1 MNHESIDEHYGQ
13 ALRDADVGG
22 LIMAARKF
30 MDVERL
36 DDAQSALLAAG
47 RLQPREGEIY
57 RWLGEVLLRRGDAE
71 RAEKV
76 LEKAVQFGSRTNAI
90 PVLEHA
96 RGLIPTQQAA
106 GEGAVADLVAQEL
119 SGRGIGRRDITGP
132 FAGSRRLVPPESDG
146 EIETA
151 IRGADA
157 LQAQIENALRPASE
171 PRVPPAAASS
181 RPKIRRVSEPR
192 VPVAAPS
199 SSRRNAFQPPSE
211 PRLPAPDSSRRN
223 AFQPPSEPRI
233 PSPDSSRRNAIP
245 SMPDHPPHDE
255 IQLKAPTRA
264 LEFDI
269 PGDPT
274 GPFPSQSLEVAAPLS
289 SRPAMPARTQG
300 QGFLAHDRA
309 PESSRRGLEGPP
321 SHRAYEPPPSSNPI
335 PLLENLASQDVRLG
349 GAAMPEAR
357 DVLDALESAG
367 VYERD
372 NVAVPQVFP
381 WTRPD
386 KRVSKRS
393 MGVLIGL
400 AALLVVGG
408 VTTFVMVTNARARDH
423 LLAEQTLAQVDKDLD
438 QGDTKLLDPAEKS
451 IGKAFE
457 LESRSPHAAMTWLH
471 ERVVLGLL
479 KGGQDIAFEDATSRA
494 KEVGIEDKKLA
505 FSFVASFLFQG
516 DTAGA
521 AATVAKWDQPCADD
535 PWFQL
540 LAGATFERAGDPR
553 ALERY
558 SAAVRLA
565 PDMVLAQIL
574 LNRAMAVD
582 GDPKRAA
589 ELAKEIRIRQ
599 PNRIESAALVLLAWA
614 RDPNRGEPPAEA
626 KEVMEQADALPLA
639 LRSVPYA
646 ARAILAI
653 PKGMTDEARTSLQ
666 KGLGLADTP
675 GMATWLGSIALVTGD
690 EELARKAAL
699 SALSFSAVYPP
710 ARVLAARVALFAARL
725 DEALKATEDLPP
737 TSADVAIVTA
747 AASYEKLDLEHMSRA
762 FEGIDGEARKSP
774 YVAPLLHGQAL
785 MMGKLDTLNEQKALE
800 KSADEAPWA
809 DLVSIDWALDTG
821 DVELAKK
828 IAATWRGEPR
838 AMRAIRLARLARY
851 DGRLEDA
858 EKFSKAGLEAGT
870 PTMRALSERVFTL
883 VAAKKDAEALA
894 LFKTYP
900 NVGGPIAK
908 WLRAYATASHG
919 KIEEAKGMVSS
930 EDPPPS
936 TAPLAA
942 RVIAAMAYAAM
953 RDTKHG
959 GDYAKAILA
968 TGYASPDAAYVA
980 EKLGLPKLAE
990 KKKR

>member
-1 MNHESIDEHYGQ
+1 MSHESVDAHYDK

-22 LIMAARKF
+22 LIAAARKF

-76 LEKAVQFGSRTNAI
+76 LEKAVQFGSKTNAI

-96 RGLIPTQQAA
+96 RGLIPTQHAA
-106 GEGAVADLVAQEL
+106 GEGAVAELVAQERA
-119 SGRGIGRRDITGP
+119 GRGIGRKDITGP
-132 FAGSRRLVPPESDG
+132 FAGSRRFMPPESDG

-151 IRGADA
+151 IRSADA
-157 LQAQIENALRPASE
+157 LQAQIEAVLNPLSE
-171 PRVPPAAASS
+171 PGDYPDRGSDPRVPAPRSS
-181 RPKIRRVSEPR
+181 RGKQMGTGAVNRV
-192 VPVAAPS
+192 
-199 SSRRNAFQPPSE
+199 
-211 PRLPAPDSSRRN
+211 
-223 AFQPPSEPRI
+223 
-233 PSPDSSRRNAIP
+233 P

-269 PGDPT
+269 PGET
-274 GPFPSQSLEVAAPLS
+274 GPLPQIEPAPLS
-289 SRPAMPARTQG
+289 SRPGMPARTQN
-300 QGFLAHDRA
+300 QGFQAQDHA

-321 SHRAYEPPPSSNPI
+321 SFRVYEPPAPISSSPI
-335 PLLENLASQDVRLG
+335 LLEKLAHGDIKLG

-367 VYERD
+367 VYEPD
-372 NVAVPQVFP
+372 NVSVPQVFP
-381 WTRPD
+381 WTRPE
-386 KRVSKRS
+386 KKVSKRS
-393 MGVLIGL
+393 MGVLIGF
-400 AALLVVGG
+400 AVALVIGG

-423 LLAEQTLAQVDKDLD
+423 VIAEQTLAQVDKDLD
-438 QGDTKLLDPAEKS
+438 QGDAKLLDAAEKS
-451 IGKAFE
+451 ISKTFE

-479 KGGQDIAFEDATSRA
+479 KGGQDIAFEDANTRA
-494 KEVGIEDKKLA
+494 KEVGIEEKKLA
-505 FSFVASFLFQG
+505 FSYVASFLFQG

-521 AATVAKWDQPCADD
+521 AAVVAKWDQPCAED

-558 SAAVRLA
+558 STAVRLA
-565 PDMVLAQIL
+565 PEMVLAQIL

-582 GDPKRAA
+582 GDPKRAG

-614 RDPNRGEPPAEA
+614 RDPNRGEPPPEA
-626 KEVMEQADALPLA
+626 KDVMEKADTLPLA

-653 PKGMTDEARTSLQ
+653 PKGMADEARSSLQ
-666 KGLGLADTP
+666 KGLNLADTP

-699 SALSFSAVYPP
+699 AALSFSAAYPP

-725 DEALKATEDLPP
+725 DEALKATEDLPTTGP
-737 TSADVAIVTA
+737 DVAIVTA
-747 AASYEKLDLEHMSRA
+747 AASYEKLDSERMSRA
-762 FEGIDGEARKSP
+762 LEGISEDARKSV
-774 YVAPLLHGQAL
+774 YVQPLVRGQAL
-785 MMGKLDTLNEQKALE
+785 MAGKLDTLSEAKALE
-800 KSADEAPWA
+800 SSDDEAPWA
-809 DLVSIDWALDTG
+809 DLVSIDWALDSG
-821 DVELAKK
+821 DIDVAKK

-838 AMRAIRLARLARY
+838 AMRAVRLARLARY

-858 EKFSKAGLEAGT
+858 EKFSKMGLESGT

-883 VAAKKDAEALA
+883 IAAKKDNEALA

-900 NVGGPIAK
+900 NVGGPMTK

-919 KIEEAKGMVSS
+919 KIEEAKGMVSQ
-930 EDPPPS
+930 EDPPPA
-936 TAPLAA
+936 TTPLAF

-953 RDTKHG
+953 KDVKHG
-959 GDYAKAILA
+959 GDHAKAVIA
-968 TGYASPDAAYVA
+968 TGYASPDAVFIAD
-980 EKLGLPKLAE
+980 KLNLPKIAE
-990 KKKR
+990 KKKK

>member
-1 MNHESIDEHYGQ
+1 MSHDSVDEHYGK

-22 LIMAARKF
+22 LIASARKF
-30 MDVERL
+30 MDVGRL
-36 DDAQSALLAAG
+36 DDAQAALLAAG
-47 RLQPREGEIY
+47 RVQPRDGEIY

-76 LEKAVQFGSRTNAI
+76 LEKAVQFGSKTSAI
-90 PVLEHA
+90 PVLEEA
-96 RGLIPTQQAA
+96 RGLIPTQHAA
-106 GEGAVADLVAQEL
+106 GEGAVSELVAQ
-119 SGRGIGRRDITGP
+119 SRASRGIGRSDVTGP
-132 FAGSRRLVPPESDG
+132 LAGYRPLAPESEG

-151 IRGADA
+151 IRSADA
-157 LQAQIENALRPASE
+157 LQAQIEAVLSPLSE
-171 PRVPPAAASS
+171 PADYAG
-181 RPKIRRVSEPR
+181 RPG
-192 VPVAAPS
+192 
-199 SSRRNAFQPPSE
+199 
-211 PRLPAPDSSRRN
+211 
-223 AFQPPSEPRI
+223 SEPRI
-233 PSPDSSRRNAIP
+233 PPPRSSRRNPIP
-245 SMPDHPPHDE
+245 SMPDHPPHDD

-274 GPFPSQSLEVAAPLS
+274 GPFPSQGMEVAAPLS

-300 QGFLAHDRA
+300 QAFQTHDRP

-321 SHRAYEPPPSSNPI
+321 SYRVYEPPAPPSSNPI
-335 PLLENLASQDVRLG
+335 LLEDLARRDIKLG

-367 VYERD
+367 VYERE

-381 WTRPD
+381 WTRPE
-386 KRVSKRS
+386 KKVSKRA

-400 AALLVVGG
+400 ASALLIGG
-408 VTTFVMVTNARARDH
+408 VTTYVMVTNARARDH
-423 LLAEQTLAQVDKDLD
+423 LVAEQILQQVDRDLE
-438 QGDTKLLDPAEKS
+438 QGDAQRLDPAEKS
-451 IGKAFE
+451 IGKAFD
-457 LESRSPHAAMTWLH
+457 LDSRSPHAALTWLH
-471 ERVVLGLL
+471 ERVALGLL
-479 KGGQDIAFEDATSRA
+479 KGGQDIAFEDASSRA
-494 KEVGIEDKKLA
+494 KEVGIEDKRLA

-521 AATVAKWDQPCADD
+521 AASVAKWDQPCTED

-558 SAAVRLA
+558 ASAVRLA
-565 PDMVLAQIL
+565 PDLILAQIL

-582 GDPKRAA
+582 GDPRRAA
-589 ELAKEIRIRQ
+589 ELAKEIRIRH
-599 PNRIESAALVLLAWA
+599 PSRIESAALVLLAWA
-614 RDPNRGEPPAEA
+614 RDPNRGEPPPEA
-626 KEVMEQADALPLA
+626 KEVLERAEALPLA

-666 KGLGLADTP
+666 KGLNLADTP

-699 SALSFSAVYPP
+699 SALSFSAAYPP

-725 DEALKATEDLPP
+725 DEALKATEDLSAS
-737 TSADVAIVTA
+737 TSEVAIVTA
-747 AASYEKLDLEHMSRA
+747 AASYEKLDAERMGRALEA
-762 FEGIDGEARKSP
+762 INDDARKSP
-774 YVAPLLHGQAL
+774 YVTPLVHGQAL
-785 MMGKLDTLNEQKALE
+785 LLGKLDTLNEQKALAA
-800 KSADEAPWA
+800 SDDEAPWA
-809 DLVSIDWALDTG
+809 DLVTIDWALDTG
-821 DVELAKK
+821 DIDVAKK

-838 AMRAIRLARLARY
+838 AMRAVRLARLARY
-851 DGRLEDA
+851 DGRIEDA
-858 EKFSKAGLEAGT
+858 EKFSRIGLESGT
-870 PTMRALSERVFTL
+870 PTPRALSERVFTL
-883 VAAKKDAEALA
+883 VAAKKDADALG

-900 NVGGPIAK
+900 NVGGPLTR

-919 KIEEAKGMVSS
+919 KIDEAKGMVSS
-930 EDPPPS
+930 EDPPPNA
-936 TAPLAA
+936 APLAS

-953 RDTKHG
+953 KDARHG
-959 GDYAKAILA
+959 GDYAKAIIGG
-968 TGYASPDAAYVA
+968 GYLSPDAAYIA
-980 EKLGLPKLAE
+980 ERLNLPKIPE